1 MNESRKQKYFSTV
14 ATRSEKVVGLQKL
27 RCSGFDLVIQ
37 MIGFIFGRRS
47 EKKVFVCFCELYVY
61 YHRVQPVAATS
72 SKTCFS
78 VFVNFS
84 VTFFIF
90 FPLKIQNYLKIIVFV

>member
-27 RCSGFDLVIQ
+27 CCWGFDLVIQ

-47 EKKVFVCFCELYVY
+47 EKKVFVSASFTFIITVY
-61 YHRVQPVAATS
+61 SRLLQLRVKHAS
-72 SKTCFS
+72 LF
-78 VFVNFS
+78 
-84 VTFFIF
+84 
-90 FPLKIQNYLKIIVFV
+90 L